1 VTPIPPHDYSADA
14 ATLVRIIE
22 ASPSLMSALH
32 AVQLL
37 GLKAWC
43 IGAGAIRARVWD
55 ELHGY
60 SDHTATPDIDVA
72 YFDAS
77 CDEPATEQ
85 ALRRQLSIM
94 HPEIPW
100 ELTNQAKVH
109 LWYEKEFGYPIKPLP
124 SLLAGIA
131 AWPEVATAVGV
142 CLDAQSRLTILAPFG
157 LEDLFAMVIRHNPT
171 VANAKIYADR
181 IDKKQFALR
190 WPKVRI
196 LPSEFS

>member
-1 VTPIPPHDYSADA
+1 MTPIPPHDYSADA